1 MQQSIKA
8 TDCEDLAELGC
19 MNQDT
24 IYLVTKEKL
33 MRGIDYRANSDTE
46 GIALPIMSNFDHE
59 RAYKQ
64 GLGRVG
70 RYNE

>member
-1 MQQSIKA
+1 
-8 TDCEDLAELGC
+8 

-24 IYLVTKEKL
+24 IYLVIKEKL

-46 GIALPIMSNFDHE
+46 GIALLIMSSFDHE